1 MIGVRSN
8 RGRDSLHAPPRYTRD
23 RSARAYAIFAE
34 SRYTPHTSNCTSRV
48 CVWETPISM
57 ELRTKREMNE
67 REKGRRR
74 KLSGVG
80 RASSLATLAFGAGM
94 TTMGLLSAR

>member
-1 MIGVRSN
+1 
-8 RGRDSLHAPPRYTRD
+8 
-23 RSARAYAIFAE
+23 
-34 SRYTPHTSNCTSRV
+34 
-48 CVWETPISM
+48 M